1 MDETETTVK
10 WRKDRQQWNG
20 GNEDN
25 SEMEETE
32 TTVNWRKPKP
42 WNGRKRDNRE
52 MEERET
58 TVERRKQRTVKWRK
72 AIQQWNGLVQGQR
85 HEQRCMREAL

>member
-1 MDETETTVK
+1 MK

-42 WNGRKRDNRE
+42 WNRRNGDNKE
-52 MEERET
+52 MEERENSGTKKTENSKMEESDT
-58 TVERRKQRTVKWRK
+58 TVEWTRTGS
-72 AIQQWNGLVQGQR
+72 AT
-85 HEQRCMREAL
+85 